1 MSTTWQTP
9 ISSFET
15 NRRRVGALKSLGVVS
30 VGDALTYYPF
40 RVTDPVPARALREAK
55 IGENMAFAAHVR
67 GVRVFPMARRGFRL
81 IADVDDGDFAR
92 SRHMDASMASLV
104 FFSYR
109 KSYVDWI
116 QRKLHEGALLVV
128 DASQGVQAQT
138 ISNLYMALEHD
149 LEIIPVMNKCDM
161 ASAMPE
167 EVEDEIIDLLGCK
180 HEDIIRASGK
190 TGMGVEEI
198 LKAVVERIPH
208 PTGDEEAPLQA
219 LIFDS
224 VFNSFR
230 GIIAY
235 FKIENGVI
243 RKGDKVKFFN
253 TGKEYD
259 ADEIGV
265 LKMDMIPRAELRTGD
280 VGYIISGIKTS
291 REVKVG
297 DTITHIARP
306 C

>member
-128 DASQGVQAQT
+128 AAKRIQRPSAIHPSRHTDGRSSRRAIAQ
-138 ISNLYMALEHD
+138 
-149 LEIIPVMNKCDM
+149 
-161 ASAMPE
+161 
-167 EVEDEIIDLLGCK
+167 
-180 HEDIIRASGK
+180 
-190 TGMGVEEI
+190 
-198 LKAVVERIPH
+198 
-208 PTGDEEAPLQA
+208 PL
-219 LIFDS
+219 
-224 VFNSFR
+224 
-230 GIIAY
+230 
-235 FKIENGVI
+235 
-243 RKGDKVKFFN
+243 
-253 TGKEYD
+253 T
-259 ADEIGV
+259 
-265 LKMDMIPRAELRTGD
+265 
-280 VGYIISGIKTS
+280 
-291 REVKVG
+291 
-297 DTITHIARP
+297 
-306 C
+306 